1 MTDSTMHWDVVVVG
15 AGPAG
20 SIVARQLA
28 INGSRVLLAD
38 KSHFPRHKVCGS
50 CLNDNALSALR
61 HAGLDDLPSRLGAV
75 PLDHVELRSHRR
87 SSRLPLAGGVSLSR
101 WALDAALIDEAIA
114 AGAEVR
120 TGVRVSMQDVH
131 GNRRRL
137 TLHVG
142 RNAISATA
150 SVIIAADGLNG
161 RLATSTESVHIARGS
176 RIGAG
181 AILPSSPVDLPPG
194 RLVMAVGKR
203 GYVGMVRLESD
214 QVDLAA
220 AFDPAF
226 VREAG
231 GLPAAARM
239 VLEEAGNMAV
249 PDIDTADWRGT
260 PSLTQRP
267 ASIAGPRWFAVG
279 DAAGYVEPFTGEG
292 MAWAINGALALA
304 PIVGEAV
311 ERWNDGFMTTWA
323 LRHRRLIGRRQFTCR
338 VLSRVLR
345 SPVACRVTFGM
356 IRRWPGVA
364 GPVVRQLHRPSMLAP
379 QGIL

>member
-1 MTDSTMHWDVVVVG
+1 MTDSTTHWDVVVVG

-28 INGSRVLLAD
+28 IDGSRVLLAD
-38 KSHFPRHKVCGS
+38 KCHFPRHKVCGS

-61 HAGLDDLPSRLGAV
+61 HAGLGDLPWRLGAV
-75 PLDHVELRSHRR
+75 PLEHVELRSHRQ
-87 SSRLPLAGGVSLSR
+87 SATLPLAGGVSLSR
-101 WALDAALIDEAIA
+101 GALDAALIDEAKA
-114 AGAEVR
+114 AGVEVR
-120 TGVRVSMQDVH
+120 TGFRVTLQNGD

-137 TLHVG
+137 TLHQG
-142 RNAISATA
+142 RHAITTTA
-150 SVIIAADGLNG
+150 SVIVAANGLNG
-161 RLATSTESVHIARGS
+161 RLVTSSNSVHIAHGS

-181 AILPSSPVDLPPG
+181 AILPASPSDIPPG
-194 RLVMAVGKR
+194 RLIMTVGKR
-203 GYVGMVRLESD
+203 GYIGMVRLETD
-214 QVDLAA
+214 ELDLAA
-220 AFDPAF
+220 AFDPSF

-239 VLEEAGNMAV
+239 ILEEAGGAAV
-249 PDIDTADWRGT
+249 PDIERADWRGT

-267 ASIAGPRWFAVG
+267 TSIAGPRWFAVG

-304 PIVGEAV
+304 PIISEAV
-311 ERWNDGFMTTWA
+311 AHWDDRLITTWA

-345 SPVACRVTFGM
+345 SPVACRVMIGM
-356 IRRWPGVA
+356 IRRWPGLA
-364 GPVVRQLHRPSMLAP
+364 GPVVRQLHRPSMLAQ
-379 QGIL
+379 QGIM